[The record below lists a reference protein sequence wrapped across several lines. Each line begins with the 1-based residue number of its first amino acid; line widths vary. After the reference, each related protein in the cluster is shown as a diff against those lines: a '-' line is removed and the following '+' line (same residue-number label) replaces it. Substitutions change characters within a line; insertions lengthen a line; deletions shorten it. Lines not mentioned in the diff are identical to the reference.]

1 MYFNTNIVKRK
12 TFLTELSNMKIA
24 GIVSEYNPFH
34 MGHEYHIKKTRE
46 MLGDCVIICV
56 MSGDFV
62 QRGETAL
69 FSKYS
74 RAEAACMCGA
84 DIVIELPLPWS
95 LSSAEGFARGAVGLL
110 ADIGAEYISFGSET
124 GDVDS
129 IEKTADILSR
139 EDSIEL
145 IKNILKKEPEMSFA
159 AAREKAIRN
168 LAGEDCTKIISGA
181 NDSLAV
187 EYLRAIKKLGAD
199 ISPIAVKREGN
210 GHDGFGASGFLS
222 ASEIRRLFYEGKD
235 VSCYLPE
242 EAAKIFADEI
252 NAGRVINKELFET
265 AVLARLRALDENY
278 FLSLPDS
285 NDGIGNRLYRESRK
299 CASLDELYNAAKTKK
314 YAMSRVRRISMCAL
328 LGIKSGMNDGKAPYA
343 RILAASANGC
353 RALRKISDEKKIP
366 LITKPADINK
376 YDNKLQQLFAIGV
389 YAHDV
394 YSLCY
399 ENKSERIGSREWQ
412 ISPKIVKNE

>member
-12 TFLTELSNMKIA
+12 TFLTELPNMKIA

-46 MLGDCVIICV
+46 MLGECVIACI

-84 DIVIELPLPWS
+84 DIVIELPLPWT

-110 ADIGAEYISFGSET
+110 GDIGAEYISFGSET
-124 GDVDS
+124 GDIRS
-129 IEKTADILSR
+129 IEKAANILIR
-139 EDSIEL
+139 EDSVDF
-145 IKNILKKEPEMSFA
+145 IKTILKKEPEMSFA

-168 LAGEDCTKIISGA
+168 LAGEDCAKIICGA

-187 EYLRAIKKLGAD
+187 EYFKTIKKLGAD
-199 ISPIAVKREGN
+199 ISPIAVKRVGN
-210 GHDGFGASGFLS
+210 AHDGYGEEGFSS
-222 ASEIRRLFYEGKD
+222 ASEIRKLFYDGKD
-235 VSCYLPE
+235 ITRSIPGN
-242 EAAKIFADEI
+242 AAKVFANEI
-252 NAGRVINKELFET
+252 NAGRVIDKELFEI
-265 AVLARLRALDENY
+265 AALAGLRALDENY

-314 YAMSRVRRISMCAL
+314 YAMSRIRRITMCAL
-328 LGIKSGMNDGKAPYA
+328 LGIKSGMNDGKPPYS
-343 RILAASANGC
+343 RVLAASANGC

-394 YSLCY
+394 FSLCY
-399 ENKSERIGSREWQ
+399 KSKSERIGGREWQ

>member
-1 MYFNTNIVKRK
+1 
-12 TFLTELSNMKIA
+12 MKIV
-24 GIVSEYNPFH
+24 GIVAEYNPFH

-46 MLGDCVIICV
+46 MLGECVILCV

-62 QRGETAL
+62 QRGDAAL
-69 FSKYS
+69 FSKNS

-84 DIVIELPLPWS
+84 DIVIELPLPWA

-124 GDVDS
+124 GDIRS
-129 IEKTADILSR
+129 IEKAADILNG
-139 EDSIEL
+139 EDSVEL
-145 IKNILKKEPEMSFA
+145 IKTILKKEPEMSFA

-168 LAGEDCTKIISGA
+168 LAGDDSAKIISGA

-187 EYLRAIKKLGAD
+187 EYLKAIKKLGAD
-199 ISPIAVKREGN
+199 ISPIAVKRAGN
-210 GHDGFGASGFLS
+210 AHDGYGEEGFFS
-222 ASEIRRLFYEGKD
+222 ASEIRKLFYEGKD

-328 LGIKSGMNDGKAPYA
+328 LEIKSGMNDGKPPYA
-343 RILAASANGC
+343 RVLAASANGC
-353 RALRKISDEKKIP
+353 RALRKISDEKKIS

-394 YSLCY
+394 FSLCY
-399 ENKSERIGSREWQ
+399 KSKSERIGGREWL
-412 ISPKIVKNE
+412 ISPKIVKNK